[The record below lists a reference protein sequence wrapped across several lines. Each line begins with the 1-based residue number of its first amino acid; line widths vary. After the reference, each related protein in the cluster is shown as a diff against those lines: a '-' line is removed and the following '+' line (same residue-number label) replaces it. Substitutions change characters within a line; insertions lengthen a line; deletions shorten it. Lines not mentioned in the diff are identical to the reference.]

1 MEKTLYVLILIFFIS
16 GCDQLK
22 VHSQINDKEI
32 EIRELK
38 SKNEVL
44 INEVKELSNQ
54 VARLNTNHPDGAVVE
69 ELRKALS
76 QKETELHLREER
88 YMREVESLQLMKKN
102 LAKMQL
108 EFYSEAGI
116 KLEEIGEAR
125 QLKKEYSHMREALND
140 ANESVSNWL
149 VFITLIGIGFVAS
162 IMSLLYTGLK
172 YSRQRRDI
180 NTAIKFVED
189 GRMSNQEKRLLT
201 GYFGRQL
208 ESDSD
213 RASLK

>member
-1 MEKTLYVLILIFFIS
+1 M
-16 GCDQLK
+16 K
-22 VHSQINDKEI
+22 VHSQINDKEL
-32 EIRELK
+32 EIKELK

-54 VARLNTNHPDGAVVE
+54 VARLNTNQPDGAVVE
-69 ELRKALS
+69 ELRKALTR
-76 QKETELHLREER
+76 KETELQLREER
-88 YMREVESLQLMKKN
+88 YLREVDALQLMKKD
-102 LAKMQL
+102 LTKMQL
-108 EFYSEAGI
+108 EFYSETGK

-125 QLKKEYSHMREALND
+125 QLKKEYIHLREALND

-149 VFITLIGIGFVAS
+149 VFIALIGIGFIAS

-189 GRMSNQEKRLLT
+189 GRMNNQEKRLLAN
-201 GYFGRQL
+201 YFRRSL
-208 ESDSD
+208 ENDT
-213 RASLK
+213 K